1 MLGLWSLCF
10 GFDWWFNLNVIEL
23 IVVGIWLFGWFWEI
37 ELKDDDFELWF
48 CLNGEFM
55 LEIRKAQWVFCW
67 NSGLEVEDD
76 ENSIWSSNLTKITIW
91 P

>member
-48 CLNGEFM
+48 CLNGEFV

-76 ENSIWSSNLTKITIW
+76 ENSIWSSNLTLKIW
-91 P
+91 

>member
-1 MLGLWSLCF
+1 MG
-10 GFDWWFNLNVIEL
+10 L

-48 CLNGEFM
+48 LFEWWNCVRNLARTVGNLWEF
-55 LEIRKAQWVFCW
+55 WVGGWRWWKF
-67 NSGLEVEDD
+67 
-76 ENSIWSSNLTKITIW
+76 NLV